1 MKISKCE
8 VDAEALKN
16 IEVFSQELKGL
27 VTNILSKNP
36 DLRPT
41 AREIVNHS
49 VFSARREAFFS
60 KIESLNSNKKSK
72 YPSTLHSM
80 AANSEFESN
89 GQLNAL
95 NTTNAAS
102 TTLNYHSII
111 ASKLSEV
118 YTFGG
123 GKFLPKQVEFF
134 KKEHAPLFAT
144 LGSSHFAVL
153 TSEKELFTWGVSD
166 TNRQNINLAT
176 VSLPYRLDRN
186 ARCVQLLHYGGD
198 S

>member
-8 VDAEALKN
+8 VDAEALRN
-16 IEVFSQELKGL
+16 IDVYSQQLKEL

-49 VFSARREAFFS
+49 LFASRRETFYA

-72 YPSTLHSM
+72 YPSTLHNI
-80 AANSEFESN
+80 ATNSEFQSN

-95 NTTNAAS
+95 NTTNTSAS
-102 TTLNYHSII
+102 NYHSII

-153 TSEKELFTWGVSD
+153 TSEKELFTWGVSEK
-166 TNRQNINLAT
+166 
-176 VSLPYRLDRN
+176 
-186 ARCVQLLHYGGD
+186 
-198 S
+198 